1 MIKISKYK
9 IMIVAIAMIM
19 ILPACK
25 KTFLEKFPPTSLPP
39 DAALSSEAD
48 LQTALMG
55 AYASLR
61 ATDFFGRTVPV
72 FGDELAD
79 NAYISLTNSGRYTV
93 FNTLTY
99 TVADGNIVGFWR
111 GAYAA

>member
-9 IMIVAIAMIM
+9 IMIAVMAAIMF
-19 ILPACK
+19 LPSCK

-39 DAALSSEAD
+39 EAALATEAD
-48 LQTALMG
+48 MQTALMG

-79 NAYISLTNSGRYTV
+79 NAYVSLTNSGRYIV
-93 FNTLTY
+93 FNNLTY
-99 TVADGNIVGFWR
+99 TVADGNIVG
-111 GAYAA
+111 